1 MHNMIFSDS
10 RSWRRKRHFLFWL
23 VVFLYHLL
31 RIGIMMPALNNMS
44 SFYSLLKFTFLHAMI
59 TNPFFTYVIVYYL
72 MPKFFN
78 HKRYFLFAFGIVMVF
93 AVIQSY
99 TFLQNLLALNQPV
112 REGIGLS
119 KGLLLSNFKPGFI
132 RMFGNPPLI
141 CCLFLSIKILKNWH
155 LEQLKTETLAKEN
168 ASAEIQLLKAQVHPH
183 FLFNTLNNIYSF
195 SLSQSPQ
202 AGVLVKKLSGL
213 LDYMVNE
220 CDQQLV
226 PLEKELKLIQDYI
239 GLEKVRYGSRLKLDV
254 EIEGDYKDKLIAP
267 LLMIPFVENCFKHG
281 ASVMRGQQ
289 WIKLSI
295 NIKDDQLMFN
305 LSNSKPM
312 QAIDTNL
319 KKGIGLAN
327 VQKRLQLLY
336 PGKHSLKKESTGD
349 TYIVQLQVS
358 LQLLPVTEPSYKLI
372 PKPEPV

>member
-10 RSWRRKRHFLFWL
+10 PSWRWKRHFLFWL

-78 HKRYFLFAFGIVMVF
+78 HKRYFLFAFGIVVVF

-119 KGLLLSNFKPGFI
+119 KGMLISTFKPGFI
-132 RMFGNPPLI
+132 RLFGNPPLI
-141 CCLFLSIKILKNWH
+141 CCLFLSLKILKNWH

-202 AGVLVKKLSGL
+202 AGILVKKLSGL
-213 LDYMVNE
+213 LGYMVNE

-239 GLEKVRYGSRLKLDV
+239 GLEKVRYGNRLNMDV
-254 EIEGDYKDKLIAP
+254 KIEGDYENRLIAP
-267 LLMIPFVENCFKHG
+267 LLLIPFVENCFKHG

-295 NIKDDQLMFN
+295 NIKDDQLIFN
-305 LSNSKPM
+305 LSNSKPQ
-312 QAIDTNL
+312 QAIDTND

-336 PGKHSLKKESTGD
+336 PGKHSLKIESTDD

-358 LQLLPVTEPSYKLI
+358 LQQLPVIEPAYRMI